1 MISCLHFSSPRIKGV
16 NQYTYHSFFP
26 WCASNLL
33 HEQGWCRRLDLAQFT
48 EKTTLKVFGE
58 IKFQSEQGPTVLTV
72 HSKAELKDELSKL
85 FKQSWLILP
94 YPSNA
99 LKYVYESS
107 VYFLSIPSQQL
118 TLEGKSALRWQ
129 SLYCSWCTTFTTG
142 HRDEQE
148 QRLFENPRLVKGTI
162 CSFAPLISL
171 SSKHPYASLH
181 TLCHVLV
188 P

>member
-1 MISCLHFSSPRIKGV
+1 MISCLHFSSARIKGV
-16 NQYTYHSFFP
+16 NQYTHHSFFP

-33 HEQGWCRRLDLAQFT
+33 HEQGRCRRLDLAQFT

-72 HSKAELKDELSKL
+72 HSKAELKDELADSALSKQCSQISL
-85 FKQSWLILP
+85 H
-94 YPSNA
+94 
-99 LKYVYESS
+99 ESS

-129 SLYCSWCTTFTTG
+129 SLYCWWCTTFTTG
-142 HRDEQE
+142 HRYGQE

-171 SSKHPYASLH
+171 SSKYPYASLH